1 VQLTFIDEGIDVTS
15 TGDGDAAFLRFI
27 EENPDIVLADVHMP
41 GLNGYELCRRI
52 KESENSVPVVLLV
65 GTFEPFDSEMAHDAG
80 ADAFLT
86 KPFQS
91 IRQLVDVVT
100 NLLQNGASVET
111 AAAASPVVEQDEENF
126 IETREIPRQE
136 AAQLGD
142 SGMDDEMIET
152 TPAASLF
159 AQGAAKVPEPEAV
172 SIPAYDIPQTF
183 APPVEDFAPPV
194 EEEEYRPDLAD
205 TRELI
210 PPFQAEPSVEPEI
223 ESETA
228 REPEAE
234 PEYEIAEE
242 PAADVIEAPNPAA
255 AFSEAPAAETRNE
268 STERYSGFEI
278 VQENPYQAPAETAPE
293 PPSFE
298 TRPRFELVP
307 DTPAHSSAPVD
318 DLLEIPGPF
327 GVIRPVEPAVAAPA
341 DNAVSPEFVEAVTQ
355 RVMEKMND
363 DFFKDL
369 IRELVPQVVRE
380 FAEEKMT
387 E

>member
-1 VQLTFIDEGIDVTS
+1 MSEHRLLLADDSMTVQKVVQLTFAEEGIDVS
-15 TGDGDAAFLRFI
+15 IAGDGDAAFLRFI

-126 IETREIPRQE
+126 IETREIPREE

-159 AQGAAKVPEPEAV
+159 AQGAAAKAPEPEAV

-183 APPVEDFAPPV
+183 APPAEDFAPPV

-255 AFSEAPAAETRNE
+255 ETRNE

-278 VQENPYQAPAETAPE
+278 DRKIPTRHRRKRRRNLLCSRPGLDSNWYLMHR
-293 PPSFE
+293 PS
-298 TRPRFELVP
+298 RPRLWTICSRFRARLEL
-307 DTPAHSSAPVD
+307 S
-318 DLLEIPGPF
+318 
-327 GVIRPVEPAVAAPA
+327 
-341 DNAVSPEFVEAVTQ
+341 
-355 RVMEKMND
+355 
-363 DFFKDL
+363 
-369 IRELVPQVVRE
+369 VR
-380 FAEEKMT
+380 
-387 E
+387 